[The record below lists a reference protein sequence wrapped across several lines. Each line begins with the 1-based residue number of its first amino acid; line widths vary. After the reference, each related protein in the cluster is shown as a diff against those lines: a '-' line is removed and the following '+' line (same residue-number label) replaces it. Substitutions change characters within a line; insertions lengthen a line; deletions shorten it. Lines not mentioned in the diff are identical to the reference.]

1 MRSMTP
7 TRRLRPVIAAL
18 TAALLSSTTITTAVA
33 ESESPF
39 GDAVRVADN
48 SLDTM
53 RGGFS
58 GSDGGVLRFG
68 VNLETSV
75 NGQPIGSVSISNNAQ
90 GKISATVKNLGRT
103 FILQPDG
110 TVQVKST
117 IPAGGTSSSAV
128 SGGTSAAVTTLP
140 TTVTMQLGNPA
151 PGGGSSAPAPSNPPA
166 VTVVTTTLVPA
177 LPSSAANG
185 ATLVSTGLLPSGNGI
200 MTTIQNTRS
209 NVVINALNT
218 LNIQISGVGTS
229 LPHSSAALHGFSTAI
244 NFSLRH

>member
-7 TRRLRPVIAAL
+7 TRRLRPVIAAF
-18 TAALLSSTTITTAVA
+18 TAALLCTTMITTAVA
-33 ESESPF
+33 ESSSPF

-48 SLDTM
+48 ALDTM

-58 GSDGGVLRFG
+58 GSDGGMLRFG

-75 NGQPIGSVSISNNAQ
+75 NGQPIASVSISNNAQ
-90 GKISATVKNLGRT
+90 GKISATVQNLGRT

-117 IPAGGTSSSAV
+117 IPVGGASSTAASAGTSV
-128 SGGTSAAVTTLP
+128 GVTTLP
-140 TTVTMQLGNPA
+140 TTVTMQLGNSG
-151 PGGGSSAPAPSNPPA
+151 PGGGSSTTLPSKPPA
-166 VTVVTTTLVPA
+166 VTVTTTLVPT
-177 LPSSAANG
+177 LPSSLPNG
-185 ATLVSTGLLPSGNGI
+185 ATLVSNGLLPSGNGI
-200 MTTIQNTRS
+200 MNMIQNTRS

-218 LNIQISGVGTS
+218 LNIQISVLGPS
-229 LPHSSAALHGFSTAI
+229 LPHSIVALHGFGSSM

>member
-7 TRRLRPVIAAL
+7 TRRLRPVIAAF
-18 TAALLSSTTITTAVA
+18 TAVLLSTTMITTAVA

-48 SLDTM
+48 ALDSM

-58 GSDGGVLRFG
+58 GSDGGVVRFG
-68 VNLETSV
+68 VDLETSV

-90 GKISATVKNLGRT
+90 GKISATVQNLGRT
-103 FILQPDG
+103 FVLQPDG

-117 IPAGGTSSSAV
+117 IPAGGTPSSAT
-128 SGGTSAAVTTLP
+128 SGGTSVAVATLP
-140 TTVTMQLGNPA
+140 ATVTMQLGSPA
-151 PGGGSSAPAPSNPPA
+151 QGSSAPAPSNPPA
-166 VTVVTTTLVPA
+166 VTVVTTTLVPT
-177 LPSSAANG
+177 LPSSAPNG
-185 ATLVSTGLLPSGNGI
+185 ATLVSTGLLPNGNGI

-218 LNIQISGVGTS
+218 LNIQISGIGAS
-229 LPHSSAALHGFSTAI
+229 LPHSSAAMHGFSTAL